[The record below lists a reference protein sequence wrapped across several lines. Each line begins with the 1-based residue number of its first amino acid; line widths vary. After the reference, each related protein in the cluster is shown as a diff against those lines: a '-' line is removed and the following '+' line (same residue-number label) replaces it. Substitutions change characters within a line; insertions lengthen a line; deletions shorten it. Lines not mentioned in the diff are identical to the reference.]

1 MVVPTF
7 NQADLCEFE
16 GQPELRMEI
25 LSHKN
30 KLSPSV
36 KTNGGGEDG
45 QKELCQEASTEMH
58 HLEMRLASN
67 ERRGSCGKS
76 SFVFRG

>member
-1 MVVPTF
+1 VVVPTF
-7 NQADLCEFE
+7 NRADLCEFE

-36 KTNGGGEDG
+36 KTNGGG
-45 QKELCQEASTEMH
+45 
-58 HLEMRLASN
+58 
-67 ERRGSCGKS
+67 GKMGK
-76 SFVFRG
+76 RNHARKHQLKCITWR